1 MSFDLPFV
9 RLFGNFVIT
18 FFPSLFVPVLPI
30 DNTRISLNGKT
41 NAKINGK
48 VDEIEH
54 DITKN
59 VKK

>member
-18 FFPSLFVPVLPI
+18 LFPSHFVPVLPI
-30 DNTRISLNGKT
+30 DNTRITLNGKT

-59 VKK
+59 LKK